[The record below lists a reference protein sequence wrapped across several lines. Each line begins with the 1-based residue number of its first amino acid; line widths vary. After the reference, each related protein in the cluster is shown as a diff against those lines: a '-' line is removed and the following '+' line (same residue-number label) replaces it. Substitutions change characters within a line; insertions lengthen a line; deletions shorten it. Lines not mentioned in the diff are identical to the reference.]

1 MPDAA
6 SPQAGGE
13 RIGRRRWAAPGS
25 GHDRRIALLA
35 FALPVGVGVLA
46 AFLVMAPIYQG
57 GDVSFI
63 LDKNKVAM
71 AHERMR
77 IQSAQYR
84 GQDSKGQAF
93 TLDAGSAL
101 QRSSAEPV
109 VELKTLNARLNLSD
123 GPATLHADQGH
134 YDMQTEQVHIDGP
147 IQFRSTGGYRLDTHD
162 STVDLK
168 ARTLKSGGAVTG
180 TVPQGNFSANAMHA
194 DLDARTVTLDGNVH
208 LRTGR
213 QRAR

>member
-1 MPDAA
+1 MPDAPVA
-6 SPQAGGE
+6 S
-13 RIGRRRWAAPGS
+13 RVGRRRWAAPGS
-25 GHDRRIALLA
+25 GHDRRIALLS
-35 FALPVGVGVLA
+35 FGLPVGVGVLA

-84 GQDSKGQAF
+84 GQDGKGQAF

-109 VELKTLNARLNLSD
+109 VELQTLDARLSLTD
-123 GPATLHADQGH
+123 GPATLHADRGR
-134 YDMQTEQVHIDGP
+134 YDMRSEQVHIDGP
-147 IQFRSTGGYRLDTHD
+147 IQFRAANGYRLDTHD

-168 ARTLKSGGAVTG
+168 ERKLASGGAVTG
-180 TVPQGNFSANAMHA
+180 AVRQGTFSANQMRA
-194 DLDARTVTLDGNVH
+194 DLDARTVTLSGNAR
-208 LRTGR
+208 LRIGGR
-213 QRAR
+213 GPK